1 MGVNN
6 NILVVVIVM
15 LICIISIQIEEHH
28 YFFEAHSLGLEPPRS
43 NKKPIIHN
51 PDLKIEL
58 VASGIE
64 LPTSMTFIDRN
75 DLLVLEKEKGT
86 VLRIINGTISE
97 KPIIDLNVATGID
110 RGLLGVSFSKI
121 NDGNKY
127 VFLYFTESRT
137 KDGEDVTEGKDPL
150 GNRLYRYELENNKL
164 VHPKLLL
171 DLPVSPNRH
180 PGGQIQIGTD
190 ENVYVIIGD
199 IDHYTKAQNNKTGQ
213 EPDGTGGILRI
224 TQNGEPVGNGI
235 LGDSFPLNLYYAYGI
250 RNSFGIDFD
259 PVTGKLWD
267 TENGPDY
274 GDEINLVEPGFN
286 SGWNKVQ
293 GFWKP
298 KGQDKG
304 DRELQPDNL
313 VDFNGKGKYSSP
325 EFAWNFTV
333 GPTALKFLTS
343 DKLGKKY
350 ENDMFVGDFHYGN
363 IYHFDLEKKRT
374 GLLLEH
380 SLSDKIG
387 DDLGESEI
395 IKFGAGFG
403 GITDLVIGPDGY
415 LYILSLL
422 KGGHNCDSNE
432 ESCISYSS
440 EKGAAIMRIVPTI
453 ANSENK
459 IN

>member
-267 TENGPDY
+267 TENGESL

-286 SGWNKVQ
+286 SGWREVQ
-293 GFWKP
+293 GIWSGYEKENGTETP
-298 KGQDKG
+298 
-304 DRELQPDNL
+304 L
-313 VDFNGKGKYSSP
+313 VDSDDLSLINFGGKGNYSEP
-325 EFAWNFTV
+325 ELTWYKNV

-343 DKLGKKY
+343 DKLGKQY
-350 ENDMFVGDFHYGN
+350 ENDIFVGDFNNGYL
-363 IYHFDLEKKRT
+363 YHFDLNENRT
-374 GLLLEH
+374 AL
-380 SLSDKIG
+380 SLNGPLKDRVVNYPEE
-387 DDLGESEI
+387 LSENV
-395 IKFGAGFG
+395 FGQIFG
-403 GITDLVIGPDGY
+403 GISDIEVGPDGY
-415 LYILSLL
+415 LYV
-422 KGGHNCDSNE
+422 
-432 ESCISYSS
+432 ISIGQG
-440 EKGAAIMRIVPTI
+440 KIFRISP
-453 ANSENK
+453 S
-459 IN
+459 